1 MNTDIRQHERDHLI
15 RPDYYAQLW
24 FDDNGQ
30 LTAAVLQ
37 DDYTAWYDLTA
48 GIAGSNLADANQ
60 RTNKEQLEE
69 LLQDWYL
76 TGETAILYYDVIET
90 NDIEAATR
98 LYPEYLA
105 IGFRYIGIQAKH
117 MTSLEKIRER
127 AQLLYIQE
135 TGDTNA

>member
-1 MNTDIRQHERDHLI
+1 MNTTKSEQGPNLFL
-15 RPDYYAQLW
+15 PDYYAQLW

-60 RTNKEQLEE
+60 RTNREE
-69 LLQDWYL
+69 LEILLDEWYL
-76 TGETAILYYDVIET
+76 TAETATLYYDVIET

-98 LYPEYLA
+98 QYPRFLER
-105 IGFRYIGIQAKH
+105 GFTYIGIPSKH
-117 MTSLEKIRER
+117 MTSLASIRQR

-135 TGDTNA
+135 TGDRDV